1 MRSLLDSYHG
11 KGRHGMLLD
20 DLKQELA
27 TVKNRI
33 ESLRR
38 HL

>member
-1 MRSLLDSYHG
+1 MHSLLDSYHG
-11 KGRHGMLLD
+11 NGRHGMLLD
-20 DLKQELA
+20 ELKQELA
-27 TVKNRI
+27 TVKDRI

>member
-1 MRSLLDSYHG
+1 MAPFIPGNRRED
-11 KGRHGMLLD
+11 MLLD
-20 DLKQELA
+20 DLKQELTA
-27 TVKNRI
+27 ARNRI

>member
-1 MRSLLDSYHG
+1 MQETI
-11 KGRHGMLLD
+11 MLLD
-20 DLKQELA
+20 ELKQELA
-27 TVKNRI
+27 TVKDRI